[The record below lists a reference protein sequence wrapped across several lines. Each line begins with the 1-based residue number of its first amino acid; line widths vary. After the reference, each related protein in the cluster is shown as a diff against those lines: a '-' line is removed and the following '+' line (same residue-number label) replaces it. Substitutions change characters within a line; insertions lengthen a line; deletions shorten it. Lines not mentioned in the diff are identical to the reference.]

1 MCGTCNYIAGL
12 VFESVV
18 GAVCAKQPEFGCEQI
33 RVEPDLCLAGSAHLA
48 SVSEVSFDS
57 VLREEE
63 VESIDA
69 GKVPFPGRGH
79 VVD

>member
-18 GAVCAKQPEFGCEQI
+18 GAVCAKQPEQI